1 MSAGIGMPLLQVIT
15 VLEEKYLNESKDLTS
30 FLAHKLVYRAESGSG
45 CNNRASPKLKSVCS
59 SNPTQARNFLPRP
72 ALLI

>member
-30 FLAHKLVYRAESGSG
+30 FLAHKLVYRVESGSG
-45 CNNRASPKLKSVCS
+45 CNDRASPKLK
-59 SNPTQARNFLPRP
+59 LW
-72 ALLI
+72 